1 MKILVTG
8 AGGML
13 GQAVV
18 ARLRADGHGVRAH
31 DRTPANLY
39 PGPDSP
45 SDDLV
50 VGDLRDPAGLDRLL
64 AGVDA
69 VVHAAAIPAPV
80 HEDVFDNN
88 VGSTYHL
95 LEAAGV
101 LGVRQIVFVS
111 SLSAVGLAWSRRGAS
126 PLRVPVTEDHPYV
139 GDDPYGLSKQVGELV
154 TATVSNRFGIP
165 AVSLRFPFIGTGER
179 LRHHLAHVQADLGRD
194 RGGLWSWVDTR
205 DAANAVLAALTRPF
219 DGHAVVNVAAPDTV
233 ARVPTAELLS
243 RYYPQSLVTEPL
255 EAFAVPVSTRLSRE
269 LLGFV
274 PAHTWRQP

>member
-1 MKILVTG
+1 MTLKILVTG

-18 ARLRADGHGVRAH
+18 ARLHAGGHSVRAH
-31 DRTPANLY
+31 DRTPP
-39 PGPDSP
+39 PGPA
-45 SDDLV
+45 DDVV

-69 VVHAAAIPAPV
+69 VVHAAAIPAPTDK
-80 HEDVFDNN
+80 DVFDNN

-95 LEAAGV
+95 LEAAGA
-101 LGVRQIVFVS
+101 LGVHRIVYVS
-111 SLSAVGLAWSRRGAS
+111 SLSAVGLAWSARGAA
-126 PLRVPVTEDHPYV
+126 PLRVPVAEDHPYV

-154 TATVSNRFGIP
+154 TATVSNRTGIP

-179 LRHHLAHVQADLGRD
+179 LRHHLAHVRADLGGH
-194 RGGLWSWVDTR
+194 RGDLWSWIDTR
-205 DAANAVLAALTRPF
+205 DAVDAVAAALTRPV

-233 ARVPTAELLS
+233 APVPTAELLS
-243 RYYPQSLVTEPL
+243 RYHPRSLVTEPL
-255 EAFAVPVSTRLSRE
+255 EGFAVPVSTHLSRE

-274 PAHTWRQP
+274 PAHAWRQP

>member
-8 AGGML
+8 ASGML

-18 ARLRADGHGVRAH
+18 ARLHADGHGVRAH
-31 DRTPANLY
+31 DRTPP
-39 PGPDSP
+39 PGPT
-45 SDDLV
+45 DDTAT
-50 VGDLRDPAGLDRLL
+50 GDLCDPAGLDRLL

-80 HEDVFDNN
+80 REDVFDNN
-88 VGSTYHL
+88 VGTTYHL
-95 LEAAGV
+95 LEAAGA
-101 LGVRQIVFVS
+101 LGVRRIVFVS

-126 PLRVPVTEDHPYV
+126 PLRLPVTEDHPYV

-165 AVSLRFPFIGTGER
+165 ALSLRFPFIGTGER
-179 LRHHLAHVQADLGRD
+179 LRRHLAHVHADLGGN

-205 DAANAVLAALTRPF
+205 DAADAVAAALIRPL

-233 ARVPTAELLS
+233 APVPTAELLR
-243 RYYPQSLVTEPL
+243 RYHPQSRVTEPL
-255 EAFAVPVSTRLSRE
+255 EGFAVPVSTRLSRE

-274 PAHTWRQP
+274 PMHTWRQL

>member
-1 MKILVTG
+1 MTLKILVTG

-31 DRTPANLY
+31 DRTPPPA
-39 PGPDSP
+39 GPA
-45 SDDLV
+45 DDVV

-80 HEDVFDNN
+80 DDDVFDNN
-88 VGSTYHL
+88 VGSTYRV
-95 LEAAGV
+95 LEAAGA
-101 LGVRQIVFVS
+101 LGVHRIVFVS
-111 SLSAVGLAWSRRGAS
+111 SLSAVGLAWSGRGAA

-179 LRHHLAHVQADLGRD
+179 LRHHLAHVQADLAGS
-194 RGGLWSWVDTR
+194 RGGLWSWIDTR
-205 DAANAVLAALTRPF
+205 DAVDAVVAGLTRRLH
-219 DGHAVVNVAAPDTV
+219 GHAVVNVAAPDTV
-233 ARVPTAELLS
+233 APVPTAELLR
-243 RYYPQSLVTEPL
+243 RYHPGTLVTEPMKD
-255 EAFAVPVSTRLSRE
+255 FAVPVSTRLSRE

-274 PAHTWRQP
+274 PVHAWRQP